1 MKLLIF
7 FGRINCKR
15 KIKGKL
21 GHMVQI
27 DVRLNLS
34 NVFDRD
40 NLLDDFRWEKCIGYR
55 ENS

>member
-1 MKLLIF
+1 
-7 FGRINCKR
+7 
-15 KIKGKL
+15 
-21 GHMVQI
+21 MVQI

-40 NLLDDFRWEKCIGYR
+40 NLLDEFRWEKCIGYR